1 MNLITGL
8 SNSELSSVLSA
19 SAATVNA
26 HIFAPLAVLDLTS
39 AIEIVQNLPATVVD
53 QVHNLLSQLSPEA
66 IYQLAQHSIIQL
78 QSFGIDDFVAG
89 APIVLSL
96 VVLEGLLSVD
106 NAIVLAAMV
115 RHLPKD
121 EQQLALKAGIAGA
134 YVGRIGMLAAAAWII
149 SNPWVKLAG
158 GGWLI
163 YMMVSELGIAEE
175 GEGEEESHAGKGGFW
190 ATVVAVEFADLA
202 FSVDN
207 VAAAVAMSDKMW
219 AVITG
224 VMLGILAMRFVA
236 GVFIG
241 LIDKYPILAKIAYLL
256 VGWIGILLVVEE
268 QGLFEAN
275 ELTKFASIMAIIA
288 AGLLYDQVPAVN
300 KAMKPAVTWTGE
312 LFGNIYELTSD
323 VLAPVGA
330 VLRPVLSYTGKVAG
344 DLWETIS
351 HLAKPVI
358 YVGSRP
364 FALGRYAWQTCFPG
378 SSNSTKQI
386 SASAEDFSVVKDAA
400 EISSENESK

>member
-8 SNSELSSVLSA
+8 QNSELSSVLSA

-26 HIFAPLAVLDLTS
+26 HVHAPLAVLDLTS

-66 IYQLAQHSIIQL
+66 IYELAKNSVIQL
-78 QSFGIDDFVAG
+78 QSFGIDDFLAG

-106 NAIVLAAMV
+106 NAMVLAAMV

-134 YVGRIGMLAAAAWII
+134 YVGRISMLGAAAWII
-149 SNPWVKLAG
+149 GNPWVKLAG
-158 GGWLI
+158 GGYLI
-163 YMMVSELGIAEE
+163 YMMVSSLGVSEE

-236 GVFIG
+236 GLFIG
-241 LIDKYPILAKIAYLL
+241 LIEKYPVLEKIAYLL
-256 VGWIGILLVVEE
+256 VGWIGILLVLEE
-268 QGLFEAN
+268 QDLFEAN
-275 ELTKFASIMAIIA
+275 ELTKFASISAIIA
-288 AGLLYDQVPAVN
+288 AGMLYDQVPAVN

-330 VLRPVLSYTGKVAG
+330 ILRPVLSYAGNVAG
-344 DLWETIS
+344 DLWETTS
-351 HLAKPVI
+351 HLAKPLI
-358 YVGSRP
+358 YLGSRP
-364 FALGRYAWQTCFPG
+364 YAVGRYVRQACF
-378 SSNSTKQI
+378 SNSNSTKQI
-386 SASAEDFSVVKDAA
+386 SASPEDLSVVEDTA
-400 EISSENESK
+400 EVSSENESK